1 MILVSYQE
9 VKKLQMSKSNFIC
22 SSCGFKSPK
31 WLGKCPDC
39 GSWNSFDEVK
49 EEAPNK
55 LNYRV
60 DISQID
66 HKQSKKADIA
76 IDSIEQILINISQQ
90 NEKRSYSFGNK
101 EMDFFW
107 GANGLVAGSLTL
119 LAGEPGLGKSTFCLQ
134 LLRSLRKSNSEDLL
148 YITAEE
154 STFELARRS
163 QRLKIPTDVLVLQA
177 NNLENICDIIEKRQ
191 TPIVVIDSVQT
202 VYSSKIDSNPGSVAQ
217 VSTIAST
224 LLSLSKSLNISII
237 LVGHVTKDGQI
248 AGPKTL
254 EHLVDSVLMLEKSKN
269 PTYRTLSFSKHRFGS
284 TDNILLLKM
293 DESGLSIVK
302 DSSLALLENIENGVG
317 VVYSIAME
325 KNLPLIVEVQ
335 ALVNGS
341 SFTKKDDDSNEQKS
355 FFGRREVLG
364 MPSAKLNT
372 ILAIMEKY
380 LSINLKSY
388 DVYIQIFGLPKSF
401 YDESLDFAILLAIL
415 SSLNSLQIEF
425 LYPKLLGKKIDLAG
439 KNLFA
444 GRMTLSGNLRKPT
457 NLETR
462 EKTAIKLGFNLN
474 EELTYK
480 ELKKLFVGN

>member
-1 MILVSYQE
+1 
-9 VKKLQMSKSNFIC
+9 MSTNKTS
-22 SSCGFKSPK
+22 FKCTNCNLKVAK

-39 GSWNSFDEVK
+39 GAWNSFIEVF
-49 EEAPNK
+49 EQEAQTKNGH
-55 LNYRV
+55 RI
-60 DISQID
+60 DISDLTKPTSGLGQ
-66 HKQSKKADIA
+66 KGFESIA
-76 IDSIEQILINISQQ
+76 SVLEKIRTTD
-90 NEKRSYSFGNK
+90 EKRAYSFANK
-101 EMDFFW
+101 EMDYFW
-107 GANGLVAGSLTL
+107 GSEGLVTGSLTL
-119 LAGEPGLGKSTFCLQ
+119 LAGEPGLGKSTLCLQ
-134 LLRSLRKSNSEDLL
+134 LLRSLRKGNPDTSLL

-177 NNLENICDIIEKRQ
+177 NNLESICGMIESNQ
-191 TPIVVIDSVQT
+191 PQIVVLDSVQT

-217 VSTIAST
+217 VSTITST

-254 EHLVDSVLMLEKSKN
+254 EHLVDSVLFLEKSKN
-269 PTYRTLSFSKHRFGS
+269 PLYRTLSFSKHRFGS
-284 TDNILLLKM
+284 TENLLLMKM
-293 DESGLSIVK
+293 EENGLNIVK

-317 VVYSIAME
+317 VVYSMAME

-341 SFTKKDDDSNEQKS
+341 GFSKSSTDDEGASKA

-364 MPSAKLNT
+364 LPSAKLNT

-380 LSINLKSY
+380 LNINLKSY
-388 DVYIQIFGLPKSF
+388 DIYIQIFGLPKSF
-401 YDESLDFAILLAIL
+401 YDDSLDFAIMLAIL

-425 LYPKLLGKKIDLAG
+425 LYPKLIGKKLDLST

-444 GRMTLSGNLRKPT
+444 GRVTLSGNLRKPT
-457 NLETR
+457 NLDLR
-462 EKTAIKLGFNLN
+462 LKTSNKLGFTLN
-474 EELTYK
+474 QELTYDS
-480 ELKKLFVGN
+480 LKKVFVLT